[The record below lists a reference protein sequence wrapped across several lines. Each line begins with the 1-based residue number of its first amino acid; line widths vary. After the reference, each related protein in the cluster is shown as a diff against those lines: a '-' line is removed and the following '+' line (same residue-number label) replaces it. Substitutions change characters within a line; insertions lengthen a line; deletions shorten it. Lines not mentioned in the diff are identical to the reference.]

1 MLLHEAILYKIYMVY
16 RDFITTLIIGVL
28 NFNIT
33 PISTFSGAIVSEI
46 WKCLPEA
53 ICLFYYK
60 IYIVYRDFITT
71 LIIGVLN
78 YTIILNF
85 TFSRAF
91 IRYRIVS
98 PPLLY
103 IA

>member
-1 MLLHEAILYKIYMVY
+1 MVY
-16 RDFITTLIIGVL
+16 RDFITMLVIGVL

-33 PISTFSGAIVSEI
+33 PIFTFSGAIVSEVQ
-46 WKCLPEA
+46 KCLPEA

-60 IYIVYRDFITT
+60 IYIVYRDFITM

-78 YTIILNF
+78 YTILQNF

-91 IRYRIVS
+91 IIQ
-98 PPLLY
+98 
-103 IA
+103 I